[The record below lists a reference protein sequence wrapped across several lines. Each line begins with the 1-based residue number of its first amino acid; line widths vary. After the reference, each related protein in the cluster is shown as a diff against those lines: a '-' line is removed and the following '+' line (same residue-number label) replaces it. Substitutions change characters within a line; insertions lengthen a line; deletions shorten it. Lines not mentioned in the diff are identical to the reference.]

1 MSDGL
6 IGMGPSWLSSGDR
19 VMLVRGAIV
28 PYTFRHVDDDL
39 RLQAEK
45 LKKEMEKLEKR
56 LLAQKQSTDD
66 KEQQAAMGTRKEI
79 AKLRRKL
86 IQAEGQIGR
95 KDGWILIGGNEQQCG
110 ILQMGQDSIDT
121 RDLDTLLLLN
131 IRIHYLPVVNHHS
144 PATGPAVVRPS
155 ELLREARIR
164 VGQEEHVFFHTVG
177 LSPSAHDKRIVGSHD
192 SHHINTFTLDF
203 GKTLQI
209 TREMLNRARRCECSG
224 NREKDDFLIG
234 PFLRG
239 VIGDRDAA

>member
-95 KDGWILIGGNEQQCG
+95 KDGWILIG
-110 ILQMGQDSIDT
+110 
-121 RDLDTLLLLN
+121 
-131 IRIHYLPVVNHHS
+131 
-144 PATGPAVVRPS
+144 
-155 ELLREARIR
+155 EAYVEGVMRGEVLEGGENDIW
-164 VGQEEHVFFHTVG
+164 E
-177 LSPSAHDKRIVGSHD
+177 RIV
-192 SHHINTFTLDF
+192 
-203 GKTLQI
+203 
-209 TREMLNRARRCECSG
+209 
-224 NREKDDFLIG
+224 
-234 PFLRG
+234 
-239 VIGDRDAA
+239 